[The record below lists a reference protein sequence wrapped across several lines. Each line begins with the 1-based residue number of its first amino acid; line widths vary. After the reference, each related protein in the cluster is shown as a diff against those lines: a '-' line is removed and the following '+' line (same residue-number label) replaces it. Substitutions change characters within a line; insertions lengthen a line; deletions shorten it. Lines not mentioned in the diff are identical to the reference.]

1 MIVDAITRAVLAI
14 SESEPE
20 ILSSLSIQEVRAEVE
35 ALTARLLAT
44 ARERKANDLP

>member
-20 ILSSLSIQEVRAEVE
+20 ILASLSLQEVRAEVE
-35 ALTARLLAT
+35 SLTARLLAA
-44 ARERKANDLP
+44 ARQRKAADLP